1 LYTKG
6 KGNTSIGIVKRILSK
21 DYEDAGYP
29 PPTNVKKQKITQ
41 KMGDSEEKNLFAIDK
56 KCREELYN
64 DIPNVLKHV
73 SKANSID
80 ETHSISSDNNS
91 KTITEPSIDT
101 NLTAESIS
109 FPVILANKAQF
120 VSFLYEY
127 ILLLGCNSKFS
138 STKGTTE
145 SWYTSFLAIHT
156 KTNSVDNI
164 LMFNSHQQ
172 LRQC

>member
-1 LYTKG
+1 MLLLHLYTKG

-91 KTITEPSIDT
+91 KTMKFHITEPSIDT
-101 NLTAESIS
+101 NLTAESRS
-109 FPVILANKAQF
+109 FPVILANMAQF
-120 VSFLYEY
+120 VSFLYTY
-127 ILLLGCNSKFS
+127 FFYCWDATANFLQLKVLLRAGIHHSWLYIRKQILLIIF
-138 STKGTTE
+138 
-145 SWYTSFLAIHT
+145 
-156 KTNSVDNI
+156 
-164 LMFNSHQQ
+164 
-172 LRQC
+172 